1 MVYIKGQ
8 KAWNKGI
15 AGYSTKWKGRH
26 HTENAKRKMS
36 NSAKERVKRLG
47 IPFKGMKHT
56 EESKK
61 KIGLKSIGRKP
72 MLGKHLSREA
82 KLKISKANK
91 GRLKGIKFTDEHRL
105 KIGIAN
111 KGKKRTEEY
120 KIKSSRLRKGLH
132 FSPKTEFKKG
142 NIPWMKG
149 RVGNKH
155 PNWKGGISFEPYS
168 IDWTE
173 TLRRSIRERDNY
185 VCQICNQ
192 YEDA

>member
-132 FSPKTEFKKG
+132 FSPKTEWKKG
-142 NIPWMKG
+142 EMSGSNNPF
-149 RVGNKH
+149 
-155 PNWKGGISFEPYS
+155 WKGGISKEPYPFEWS
-168 IDWTE
+168 DNLKE
-173 TLRRSIRERDNY
+173 SIRQRDRY
-185 VCQICNQ
+185 ICQLCGEKQ
-192 YEDA
+192 EDIV